1 MDVKESG
8 INGNTVCQDCPGSV
22 AVNSLE
28 FRSKEELLAIRV
40 TAEILFVCALK
51 EIAQGCC
58 ETRKLW
64 RRFQSQ
70 DGLIALVAHWESW
83 ADGCTSMMMAI
94 SWRVL
99 AMTSSAG
106 CGTGMLRIPHTEMP
120 WLFFQALLLH
130 CPPPAP
136 CITGRDYTFL
146 INHFWCALGIL
157 SLRIGFIE
165 DAPSPGCRRFQSIF
179 TKYLSFKREI
189 WQPKL

>member
-1 MDVKESG
+1 M
-8 INGNTVCQDCPGSV
+8 
-22 AVNSLE
+22 
-28 FRSKEELLAIRV
+28 
-40 TAEILFVCALK
+40 CALK

-70 DGLIALVAHWESW
+70 DVLIALVAHWESW
-83 ADGCTSMMMAI
+83 ADGCTCMMMAI

-99 AMTSSAG
+99 AMTGIATVLVVALACSGYDAQ
-106 CGTGMLRIPHTEMP
+106 RFP

-136 CITGRDYTFL
+136 CITRRDYTFL
-146 INHFWCALGIL
+146 INHLWCALGIL
-157 SLRIGFIE
+157 SLRIGFLE
-165 DAPSPGCRRFQSIF
+165 DAPSPDCRRFQSIF

-189 WQPKL
+189 CSHSTVATWGL